1 MEMNNG
7 LNIDIS
13 RPAPLYLQVKQNILQ
28 LIDRGELKDGDR
40 LPPEIE
46 LARICNLSRGTVRM
60 ALSELA
66 REGLVSRSPKRGS
79 FLTLEKSDTSARIGV
94 LSPLFV
100 AHNSSFP
107 DFFQAELVS
116 GIREGALK
124 KGATLLFLP
133 NVQERWS
140 ANCRSFSDN
149 PDVLLFLIPRKSDI
163 SLICEIE
170 RTKTPCIALSAAVGN
185 NFNYVASANFK
196 GSVQAMEYLFSL
208 GHRRIGLVINSFE
221 GFDAQERYDGYRRA
235 LKNKSIPF
243 EKELVRVVKEVD
255 STRWQKAAAK
265 ATAEILKTG
274 KPTAIF
280 APGSNLALGAKEA
293 IEEAAQALQMSAESF
308 AKKIIAQFCKT
319 IKFAVDSALQ
329 KIHENPVYT
338 IKELLSDRTL
348 KPESFGVI
356 GGPAEAL
363 RGHLQREFIVYKY
376 L

>member
-100 AHNSSFP
+100 AQNSSFP

-208 GHRRIGLVINSFE
+208 GHRRIGLVINSFK

-293 IEEAAQALQMSAESF
+293 IEEAGLSIPEDISLVAFDDFYLASHMSPKLTTVAQSIWELGRIGAEKAVELVRGEIKPPLNVILDTQIIIRESAGR
-308 AKKIIAQFCKT
+308 
-319 IKFAVDSALQ
+319 V
-329 KIHENPVYT
+329 
-338 IKELLSDRTL
+338 KE
-348 KPESFGVI
+348 I
-356 GGPAEAL
+356 
-363 RGHLQREFIVYKY
+363 Q
-376 L
+376 